1 MEEGSFLCESW
12 MICAVYPGLLMA
24 RSVDKLH
31 KFVVAGHCLSVLHV
45 CCGLSPCSCTEK
57 AIPEHILEH
66 RGLSKIFPTAQLCV
80 LVLEQKGHFLHMC
93 LVAGMDSFHGN
104 IWLMSQVLSLT
115 LWFLLQTATL
125 YPGVVFGICFVLN
138 CFIWG
143 KHSSGAVGAT
153 LSLGP
158 AGWERVTHRDSLGFP
173 DLSKGVTGGLA

>member
-1 MEEGSFLCESW
+1 M
-12 MICAVYPGLLMA
+12 
-24 RSVDKLH
+24 
-31 KFVVAGHCLSVLHV
+31 FVVAGHSLAVLHI

-57 AIPEHILEH
+57 ATSEHVLEQ
-66 RGLSKIFPTAQLCV
+66 RGLSKILPSSVSLSCSKRDTSST
-80 LVLEQKGHFLHMC
+80 C
-93 LVAGMDSFHGN
+93 LIPGMDSFQRN

-153 LSLGP
+153 LSLGSS
-158 AGWERVTHRDSLGFP
+158 GGE
-173 DLSKGVTGGLA
+173 GVTGLIGTHLASQTFPSG